1 MASEQRIHPGQVA
14 QMREIAAALGNEA
27 MVATTNSMGV
37 SYENR
42 ARRHVEFA
50 NLVALEL
57 AHIEHPLAKL
67 LIRL

>member
-1 MASEQRIHPGQVA
+1 
-14 QMREIAAALGNEA
+14 MREIAAALGNEA
-27 MVATTNSMGV
+27 MGATTNSMGV

-57 AHIEHPLAKL
+57 AHIEHQLAKL